1 MDKDRKIEIQQKLI
15 EQLTQENVE
24 LKEKLLSEESKSED
38 IKNVYE
44 NTIRDMEQS
53 KQRYDKLIRELEELK
68 EKYRVT
74 YNMYRKLTE

>member
-15 EQLTQENVE
+15 EQLTQENAE
-24 LKEKLLSEESKSED
+24 LKEQLLYEQSKSED
-38 IKNVYE
+38 IKDVYE
-44 NTIRDMEQS
+44 NTIKDMEKS
-53 KQRYDKLIRELEELK
+53 KQRYDELIKELEELK

>member
-15 EQLTQENVE
+15 EQLTQENAE
-24 LKEKLLSEESKSED
+24 LKEQLLYEQSKSED
-38 IKNVYE
+38 IKGVYE
-44 NTIRDMEQS
+44 NTIKDMEKS
-53 KQRYDKLIRELEELK
+53 KQRYDELIKELEELK